1 MYSERERERERERKK
16 KCPDKEIPS
25 GNQTWLAGKSTI
37 YRSFSHENP
46 LFLNRRVYACVY
58 IYIVYVPLWCLKVR
72 KKNRK

>member
-1 MYSERERERERERKK
+1 MYSEREREREREKK

-46 LFLNRRVYACVY
+46 LFFNRRVYACVY
-58 IYIVYVPLWCLKVR
+58 IYNICSAMVPQSR